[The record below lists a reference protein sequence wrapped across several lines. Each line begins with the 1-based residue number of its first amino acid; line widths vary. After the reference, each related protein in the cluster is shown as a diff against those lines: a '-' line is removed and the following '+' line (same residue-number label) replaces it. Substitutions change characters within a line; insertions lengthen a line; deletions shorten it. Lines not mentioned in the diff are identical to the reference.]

1 MLKKFAVENYRGFE
15 NRIELDLSNTSN
27 YEFNTF
33 AIKNG
38 IIKNGILYGPNGSGK
53 TNFSLAIFDIV
64 YHLTQKHK
72 AADYYN
78 NFVCAKKFDEEVRFE
93 YVFSFDEQEVKYS
106 YSKDRKGTLV
116 SETLF
121 VNELL
126 VLTWG
131 GKDSDVFVAP
141 EFNITEET
149 LNGLKENSNNVSII
163 NFLLASFPLSSNHYL
178 IRLRDFVD
186 SMLWFQN
193 LDVRE
198 YIGLESGQT
207 SLEEYFIEKNL
218 IPEFARFLLLVSDQK
233 FEFSKP
239 KEGERVLYCKVGDAR
254 VPFIAIAS
262 TGTRA
267 LELVFYW
274 ICKLKNASFV
284 FVDEFDAFYHFKLSY
299 NICKA
304 LFDKECQVFV
314 SSHNT
319 YLMTNELLRPDCNF
333 IINNNEIK
341 PLCDCTDKELRFGH
355 NMEKLYRG
363 NTFTI

>member
-1 MLKKFAVENYRGFE
+1 
-15 NRIELDLSNTSN
+15 
-27 YEFNTF
+27 
-33 AIKNG
+33 
-38 IIKNGILYGPNGSGK
+38 
-53 TNFSLAIFDIV
+53 LAIFDV
-64 YHLTQKHK
+64 VNHLTQKHR

-78 NFVCAKKFDEEVRFE
+78 NFVCAKRFDEEVKFE

-106 YSKDRKGTLV
+106 YSKDRKGSLV

-207 SLEEYFIEKNL
+207 SL
-218 IPEFARFLLLVSDQK
+218 
-233 FEFSKP
+233 
-239 KEGERVLYCKVGDAR
+239 
-254 VPFIAIAS
+254 
-262 TGTRA
+262 
-267 LELVFYW
+267 
-274 ICKLKNASFV
+274 
-284 FVDEFDAFYHFKLSY
+284 
-299 NICKA
+299 
-304 LFDKECQVFV
+304 
-314 SSHNT
+314 
-319 YLMTNELLRPDCNF
+319 
-333 IINNNEIK
+333 
-341 PLCDCTDKELRFGH
+341 
-355 NMEKLYRG
+355 
-363 NTFTI
+363 